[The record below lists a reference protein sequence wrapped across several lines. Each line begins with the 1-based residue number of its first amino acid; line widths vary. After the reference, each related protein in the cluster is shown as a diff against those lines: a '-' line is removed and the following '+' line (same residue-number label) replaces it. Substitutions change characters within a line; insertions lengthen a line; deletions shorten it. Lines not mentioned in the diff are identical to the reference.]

1 MRIIINQA
9 NYFIQIKL
17 YLQNV
22 NIGTTQLNR
31 ALYERKVSLY
41 KSLKLT
47 HFPPNDTRSNQNVT
61 RKLKFNDSL
70 ETIFMLFE
78 YKIRFGY
85 NFPNIS
91 YEADGGTETQSRNR
105 NTTSLYY
112 IRIKSGGALNLWSR
126 V

>member
-9 NYFIQIKL
+9 NYFIQIKF

-22 NIGTTQLNR
+22 YIGTTQLNR

-47 HFPPNDTRSNQNVT
+47 HFPPHTRSNQNVT

-78 YKIRFGY
+78 YIIRFGY

-91 YEADGGTETQSRNR
+91 YEADSGTET
-105 NTTSLYY
+105 
-112 IRIKSGGALNLWSR
+112 
-126 V
+126 